1 MGNII
6 NAVFCGL
13 CTSKHNNFEESF
25 FNHTNDILKTTDLNT
40 NECTLFRRR
49 YMTKLFS
56 LRKYKHQ
63 YAIWFYVQR
72 FLSTTLGVGIPALL
86 SVQYYYNN
94 SVDNPIYWATWGLSI
109 FGGFVA
115 GCNTI
120 FKVDE
125 RFYLLKNIYQKL
137 KHEGW
142 CYILLCQK
150 YNQLKDGTTEKKRH
164 RLMFTS
170 FMESVENIIDDYYKH
185 DMDTVMYDKEN
196 PNQRNIQNPQI
207 PYIRTA
213 IPQQPLTHQQ
223 SQQPPT
229 HQQSQQPST
238 QQQSQQPPTQQQSQQ
253 PSTQQQSQQ
262 ELNTN
267 DTYIVDIPV

>member
-25 FNHTNDILKTTDLNT
+25 FNHTNDILKTMDLNT

-49 YMTKLFS
+49 YMTKLYS

-72 FLSTTLGVGIPALL
+72 FLTTTLGVGIPALL
-86 SVQYYYNN
+86 SIQYYYNN
-94 SVDNPIYWATWGLSI
+94 SVDNPIYWTTWGLSI

-137 KHEGW
+137 KREGW

-150 YNQLKDGTTEKKRH
+150 YDQRIAGSNDKKKH

-170 FMESVENIIDDYYKH
+170 FMESIENIIDDYYKH
-185 DMDTVMYDKEN
+185 DMDTVMQDKEN
-196 PNQRNIQNPQI
+196 TQTSQVQSMRPIQPQ
-207 PYIRTA
+207 
-213 IPQQPLTHQQ
+213 LQ
-223 SQQPPT
+223 SQQPI
-229 HQQSQQPST
+229 QQLLTQNTQQFQPQPPQQTISQQKANMAST
-238 QQQSQQPPTQQQSQQ
+238 
-253 PSTQQQSQQ
+253 
-262 ELNTN
+262 
-267 DTYIVDIPV
+267 DVCIVDIPL

>member
-49 YMTKLFS
+49 YMTKLYS

-72 FLSTTLGVGIPALL
+72 FLTTTLGVGIPALL
-86 SVQYYYNN
+86 SIQYYYNN
-94 SVDNPIYWATWGLSI
+94 SVDNPIYWTTWGLSI

-137 KHEGW
+137 KREGW

-150 YNQLKDGTTEKKRH
+150 YDQRIAGSNDKKKH

-170 FMESVENIIDDYYKH
+170 FMESIENIIDDYYKH
-185 DMDTVMYDKEN
+185 DMDTVMHDKEN
-196 PNQRNIQNPQI
+196 TQTSQVQSMRPIQP
-207 PYIRTA
+207 
-213 IPQQPLTHQQ
+213 PLQ
-223 SQQPPT
+223 SQQHIQQLLTQNTQQFQPQPPPP
-229 HQQSQQPST
+229 QQTISQQKANMASA
-238 QQQSQQPPTQQQSQQ
+238 
-253 PSTQQQSQQ
+253 
-262 ELNTN
+262 
-267 DTYIVDIPV
+267 DVCIVDIPL

>member
-1 MGNII
+1 
-6 NAVFCGL
+6 
-13 CTSKHNNFEESF
+13 
-25 FNHTNDILKTTDLNT
+25 
-40 NECTLFRRR
+40 
-49 YMTKLFS
+49 MTKLYS

-72 FLSTTLGVGIPALL
+72 FLTTTLGVGIPALL

-150 YNQLKDGTTEKKRH
+150 YNQLKDGTAEKKRH
-164 RLMFTS
+164 RLMFTL
-170 FMESVENIIDDYYKH
+170 FMESVETIIDDYYKH

-196 PNQRNIQNPQI
+196 PNQQM

-213 IPQQPLTHQQ
+213 VQQQ
-223 SQQPPT
+223 QQPP
-229 HQQSQQPST
+229 
-238 QQQSQQPPTQQQSQQ
+238 QPPQQLITQPPQ
-253 PSTQQQSQQ
+253 PHQPQLITQPPQPRQPREQ
-262 ELNTN
+262 LNSN

>member
-150 YNQLKDGTTEKKRH
+150 YNQLKDGTTDKKRH

-170 FMESVENIIDDYYKH
+170 FMESIETIIDDYYKH

-196 PNQRNIQNPQI
+196 PNQQMP

-213 IPQQPLTHQQ
+213 I
-223 SQQPPT
+223 QQPP
-229 HQQSQQPST
+229 QLQQPPQIQT
-238 QQQSQQPPTQQQSQQ
+238 PIQPQQTPQLQQPQQLQQPPQIQTPIQPPQLQQPPTQQEQ
-253 PSTQQQSQQ
+253 
-262 ELNTN
+262 LNTD

>member
-1 MGNII
+1 
-6 NAVFCGL
+6 
-13 CTSKHNNFEESF
+13 
-25 FNHTNDILKTTDLNT
+25 
-40 NECTLFRRR
+40 
-49 YMTKLFS
+49 MTKLYS

-72 FLSTTLGVGIPALL
+72 FLTTTLGVGIPALL
-86 SVQYYYNN
+86 SIQYYYNN

-115 GCNTI
+115 GCSTI

-137 KHEGW
+137 KREGW

-150 YNQLKDGTTEKKRH
+150 YDQRIAGSNDKKKH

-185 DMDTVMYDKEN
+185 DMDTVMQDKEN
-196 PNQRNIQNPQI
+196 THNSQVQPM
-207 PYIRTA
+207 RTV
-213 IPQQPLTHQQ
+213 QQPVQ
-223 SQQPPT
+223 SVQPAQQPQPVQSAQQLAHQFIQQLQPQPT
-229 HQQSQQPST
+229 HQSSMT
-238 QQQSQQPPTQQQSQQ
+238 SS
-253 PSTQQQSQQ
+253 
-262 ELNTN
+262 
-267 DTYIVDIPV
+267 DVCIVDIPV

>member
-49 YMTKLFS
+49 YMTKLYS

-72 FLSTTLGVGIPALL
+72 FLTTTLGVGIPALL

-150 YNQLKDGTTEKKRH
+150 YNQLKDGTNEKKRH
-164 RLMFTS
+164 RSMFTF
-170 FMESVENIIDDYYKH
+170 FMESVETIIDDYYKH

-196 PNQRNIQNPQI
+196 PNPRNIQNPQIQQI

-213 IPQQPLTHQQ
+213 IPPPPQQLLQPHQQPQLPPPQLHQ
-223 SQQPPT
+223 
-229 HQQSQQPST
+229 T
-238 QQQSQQPPTQQQSQQ
+238 QQ
-253 PSTQQQSQQ
+253 
-262 ELNTN
+262 NNN
-267 DTYIVDIPV
+267 DTTYIIDIPV

>member
-150 YNQLKDGTTEKKRH
+150 YNQIKDGTTEKKRH
-164 RLMFTS
+164 RLMFTL
-170 FMESVENIIDDYYKH
+170 FMESVETIIDDYYKH
-185 DMDTVMYDKEN
+185 DMDTVMHDKEN
-196 PNQRNIQNPQI
+196 PNQQMQ
-207 PYIRTA
+207 PYIRTVVQQ
-213 IPQQPLTHQQ
+213 PQQAQVQP
-223 SQQPPT
+223 QPP
-229 HQQSQQPST
+229 P
-238 QQQSQQPPTQQQSQQ
+238 
-253 PSTQQQSQQ
+253 Q
-262 ELNTN
+262 EQLNN
-267 DTYIVDIPV
+267 NHTYIVDVPV

>member
-49 YMTKLFS
+49 YMTKLYS

-72 FLSTTLGVGIPALL
+72 FLTTTLGVGIPALL
-86 SVQYYYNN
+86 SIQYYYNN

-150 YNQLKDGTTEKKRH
+150 YNQLKDGTTNEKKRH
-164 RLMFTS
+164 RLLFTA

-185 DMDTVMYDKEN
+185 DMDTVMHDKEN
-196 PNQRNIQNPQI
+196 TQTTQTTQTLQVQPMRPAQQQPQ
-207 PYIRTA
+207 PQ
-213 IPQQPLTHQQ
+213 PQQQPSQLQ
-223 SQQPPT
+223 QQPPT
-229 HQQSQQPST
+229 TTGSSV
-238 QQQSQQPPTQQQSQQ
+238 
-253 PSTQQQSQQ
+253 
-262 ELNTN
+262 
-267 DTYIVDIPV
+267 YIVDIPV

>member
-1 MGNII
+1 MLYFAECVLRNPII
-6 NAVFCGL
+6 SRKVFF
-13 CTSKHNNFEESF
+13 THS
-25 FNHTNDILKTTDLNT
+25 NDILKTTDLNT

-49 YMTKLFS
+49 YMTKLYS
-56 LRKYKHQ
+56 LRKDKHQ

-72 FLSTTLGVGIPALL
+72 FLTTTLGVGIPALL
-86 SVQYYYNN
+86 SIQYYYNN

-150 YNQLKDGTTEKKRH
+150 YDQRIGGMNDKKRH
-164 RLMFTS
+164 RLLFTV
-170 FMESVENIIDDYYKH
+170 FMESVETIIDDYYKH
-185 DMDTVMYDKEN
+185 DIDTVMYDKEN
-196 PNQRNIQNPQI
+196 SQTQHVQPMRPFLTQQS
-207 PYIRTA
+207 
-213 IPQQPLTHQQ
+213 IPQLQQLPQQTQLQPTM
-223 SQQPPT
+223 
-229 HQQSQQPST
+229 
-238 QQQSQQPPTQQQSQQ
+238 
-253 PSTQQQSQQ
+253 
-262 ELNTN
+262 TN
-267 DTYIVDIPV
+267 SSVYIVDVPV

>member
-49 YMTKLFS
+49 YMTKLYS

-63 YAIWFYVQR
+63 YAVWFYVQR
-72 FLSTTLGVGIPALL
+72 FLTTTLGVGIPALL

-142 CYILLCQK
+142 CYILLCKK
-150 YNQLKDGTTEKKRH
+150 YDQRIGTTNDKKRH

-170 FMESVENIIDDYYKH
+170 FMDSVETIIDDYYKH
-185 DMDTVMYDKEN
+185 DMETVMHDKEN
-196 PNQRNIQNPQI
+196 PQAQAQAQANQLQLVAPQPI
-207 PYIRTA
+207 M
-213 IPQQPLTHQQ
+213 PQPIMPQPIVSQPIMPQ
-223 SQQPPT
+223 PIVSQQL
-229 HQQSQQPST
+229 
-238 QQQSQQPPTQQQSQQ
+238 
-253 PSTQQQSQQ
+253 Q
-262 ELNTN
+262 ENLSNSGIC
-267 DTYIVDIPV
+267 IVDIPV